1 MGSSHQGGWYGLGT
15 HAQLVFRHLC
25 DKDTAV
31 WVAVSETPSHPALLL
46 HILDWYSVMI
56 GRGLLLR
63 QGVLDVI
70 TGQAGLLHLGRL
82 RGMGLSIPPKQE
94 VRVGIEKE
102 QDQLRTVWLRN

>member
-1 MGSSHQGGWYGLGT
+1 MGGWFGLGT
-15 HAQLVFRHLC
+15 HVQLVSRQLC
-25 DKDTAV
+25 NKDTAV

-46 HILDWYSVMI
+46 HILDLYSVRV

-70 TGQAGLLHLGRL
+70 PGQAGLLHLGRL

-94 VRVGIEKE
+94 IRVGIEKE
-102 QDQLRTVWLRN
+102 QEQLTTVWLRN